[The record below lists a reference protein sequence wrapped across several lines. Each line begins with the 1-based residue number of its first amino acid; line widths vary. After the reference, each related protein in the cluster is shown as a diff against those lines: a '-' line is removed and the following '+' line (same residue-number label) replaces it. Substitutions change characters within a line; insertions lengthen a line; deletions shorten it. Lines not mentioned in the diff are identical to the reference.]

1 MSSLLTFSKK
11 IKLKSAI
18 LYDTFRYD
26 QLEAQLLSIDFFL
39 IILFAMTSILLILF
53 NLKNDF
59 IDLTLRVSDGG

>member
-18 LYDTFRYD
+18 LHDTFRYD